1 MHSLGKVYMNSRQ
14 CLLCLVYFGSV
25 SILGYCKYVAVLVE
39 RHEEYTFF
47 YFGTVHYLLNRLMV
61 MRSWKRMLL
70 FNTIAIMSVNW
81 DADTI

>member
-1 MHSLGKVYMNSRQ
+1 MHSSGKVYINSRQ

-25 SILGYCKYVAVLVE
+25 SILGYCKFVAVFVE
-39 RHEEYTFF
+39 RHDEFPF

-61 MRSWKRMLL
+61 MQSWKRVLL